1 MKCQLRNE
9 GDWYI
14 PFPIFTH
21 ETELFI
27 STRCHAIFGF
37 ISFLFQKKWRDRA
50 YIKKELTLSFIQPIQ
65 TTVWSEFSSTFQS
78 RLACQVNN
86 NTKKVENWVRDFPC
100 VISHT
105 LTWIQ
110 VNVAEILG
118 KKLFPSLI
126 RQCPKIPW
134 NLRVLF
140 VLPSPRGSIMNLIT
154 LNCVPPSNQLPL
166 HDWRIGTSN
175 VYLVEAVERGAQ
187 AVIWIRGSQIIGSGK
202 LSSG

>member
-1 MKCQLRNE
+1 M
-9 GDWYI
+9 
-14 PFPIFTH
+14 
-21 ETELFI
+21 
-27 STRCHAIFGF
+27 
-37 ISFLFQKKWRDRA
+37 
-50 YIKKELTLSFIQPIQ
+50 
-65 TTVWSEFSSTFQS
+65 
-78 RLACQVNN
+78 NN
-86 NTKKVENWVRDFPC
+86 NTKKVDNWVRDFPC

-118 KKLFPSLI
+118 KKPFPSLL

-154 LNCVPPSNQLPL
+154 LNCVTPSNQLPL

-187 AVIWIRGSQIIGSGK
+187 AVI
-202 LSSG
+202 